1 MKKIYKAAIL
11 VLAVVA
17 VVLAAAACS
26 GGGNGGSVTE
36 ESGGLPA
43 PGKLAPAFELENLAG
58 EPVSLADYRGR
69 PVMLNFWASGCGPC
83 QMEMPV
89 FEWLA
94 RNEDWQ
100 AEDIVILAVNQG
112 ESPALVSQFVAVFGI
127 TFPVLL
133 DKNYAVSIAYNVRFL
148 PTTYFIDKDGI
159 IREIKIGAIIS
170 TADLEARLNDLIS
183 AE

>member
-1 MKKIYKAAIL
+1 MKKLSKIAIL
-11 VLAVVA
+11 VLLVG
-17 VVLAAAACS
+17 VVLTAAACS
-26 GGGNGGSVTE
+26 GSEEVTE
-36 ESGGLPA
+36 EPSGPPA
-43 PGKLAPAFELENLAG
+43 PGKLAPAFELESLAG
-58 EPVSLADYRGR
+58 ETVSLADYRGH
-69 PVMLNFWASGCGPC
+69 PVMLNFWATWCGPC

-94 RNEDWQ
+94 RNPDWQ

-112 ESPALVSQFVAVFGI
+112 ESPALVSQFVDVFGI

-133 DKNYAVSIAYNVRFL
+133 DADYAVSIAYNIRGL
-148 PTTYFIDKDGI
+148 PTTFFIDKDGI

-170 TADLEARLNDLIS
+170 TTDLEARLNDLIS